1 MIYFTNVSFKAKLTP
16 TSEIAPDVFIGDYVS
31 MGYHSYVQKE
41 NEILSANIG
50 NFCSIGTNCHIGM
63 FEHPI
68 YHMSTSSRLYLKVPD
83 AGDFYND
90 IPNPVNIG
98 HDVWVGSNSTVLG
111 GVTIGNGAVV
121 GDGAVVNKDV
131 PPYAVV
137 VGVPAKIIKY
147 RFDDEKIASL
157 EQMQWWNMSDDELRQ
172 KRDFFKNK
180 E

>member
-1 MIYFTNVSFKAKLTP
+1 MIYSTNVSFKAKLTT
-16 TSEIAPDVFIGDYVS
+16 TSEIA
-31 MGYHSYVQKE
+31 
-41 NEILSANIG
+41 
-50 NFCSIGTNCHIGM
+50 
-63 FEHPI
+63 
-68 YHMSTSSRLYLKVPD
+68 PD

-121 GDGAVVNKDV
+121 GAGAVVTKDV

>member
-1 MIYFTNVSFKAKLTP
+1 
-16 TSEIAPDVFIGDYVS
+16 
-31 MGYHSYVQKE
+31 MGYNSYVQKGS
-41 NEILSANIG
+41 EILSANIG

-63 FEHPI
+63 FEHLI
-68 YHMSTSSRLYLKVPD
+68 YHISTSSRLYLKVLD

-121 GDGAVVNKDV
+121 GACAVVTNNV

-137 VGVPAKIIKY
+137 GGVPAKII
-147 RFDDEKIASL
+147 
-157 EQMQWWNMSDDELRQ
+157 
-172 KRDFFKNK
+172 
-180 E
+180 